1 MTRNHAAPVL
11 QDVVHM
17 TDDSDDNGQ
26 FKTLQ
31 KKPGLGQESQ
41 PLCSGPRTRYANC
54 STHEVRCPFW
64 TSIL

>member
-31 KKPGLGQESQ
+31 KSRGWARK
-41 PLCSGPRTRYANC
+41 AN
-54 STHEVRCPFW
+54 HFAPVRARA
-64 TSIL
+64 TQIALHTA